1 MFNQITESE
10 EIKNNKI
17 AMREFRRLRNYY
29 RRHYEAGDN
38 DACFHT
44 WIEVM
49 IDRDRKEKGQPLIY
63 DEDF

>member
-29 RRHYEAGDN
+29 RRHYKAGDN